1 MPDPRTGAAVLVA
14 LALLSGCASLEQA
27 EPPGV
32 TLVDLRIADV
42 TVFETSLEATV
53 RVTNPNPEPLEVEGA
68 SFKLRL
74 NGHKVGTGTAP
85 AATTVPALESV
96 TVEARFHLSNL
107 AALRRLQELLESEAV
122 EYGLES
128 RLFVR
133 RPWGRSTLRA
143 ATTGRIDLAGGTP
156 AGPGPAVT
164 APRS

>member
-1 MPDPRTGAAVLVA
+1 MTDLRTGATVLVA
-14 LALLSGCASLEQA
+14 LAVLTGCASLERA
-27 EPPGV
+27 ESPDV
-32 TLVDLRIADV
+32 TLVDLRITDV

-53 RVTNPNPEPLEVEGA
+53 RVTNPNPEPLEIEGA

-74 NGHKVGTGTAP
+74 NGHKVGAGTAP
-85 AATTVPALESV
+85 AAATVAALDSV

-143 ATTGRIDLAGGTP
+143 ATSGRIDLAGGGRP
-156 AGPGPAVT
+156 GPGPAVT